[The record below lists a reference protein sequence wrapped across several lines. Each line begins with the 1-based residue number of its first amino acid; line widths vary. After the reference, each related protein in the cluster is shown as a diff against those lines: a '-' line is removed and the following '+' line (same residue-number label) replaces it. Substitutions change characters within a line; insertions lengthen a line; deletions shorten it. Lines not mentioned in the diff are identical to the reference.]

1 MNVSQLKEDTLLQ
14 LLNAETPVIPI
25 YEDIDWAC
33 YSRVRDS
40 LTILAARQ
48 SPRIKLLIDSAG
60 GGVAAGL
67 SIYDAL
73 MSYSGGIDG
82 FVIGRANSMAAILL
96 QACKN
101 RSCARHGSV
110 LIHHVISEN
119 VSLDDLTSAARLQRL
134 RRGAQEDQ
142 QRLYRILS
150 SRTQKP
156 VSEIRKTCRK
166 DYAMTS
172 EEALAFGL
180 IDEISDGTLT

>member
-1 MNVSQLKEDTLLQ
+1 
-14 LLNAETPVIPI
+14 
-25 YEDIDWAC
+25 
-33 YSRVRDS
+33 
-40 LTILAARQ
+40 
-48 SPRIKLLIDSAG
+48 
-60 GGVAAGL
+60 
-67 SIYDAL
+67 